1 MTLRSYSKF
10 VTVSLA
16 NLVQCIDLM
25 SNKSDT
31 ELQTDN
37 KIVLIFF
44 FLHKAILFLPHAHLA

>member
-44 FLHKAILFLPHAHLA
+44 LHKAILFLPHAHLA